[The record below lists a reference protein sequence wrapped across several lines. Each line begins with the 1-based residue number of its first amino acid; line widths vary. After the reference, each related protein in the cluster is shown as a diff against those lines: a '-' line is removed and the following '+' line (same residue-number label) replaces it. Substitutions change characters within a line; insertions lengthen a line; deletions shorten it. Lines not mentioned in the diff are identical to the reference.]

1 MDIPTHSYFVIAC
14 SLVVLAIFGWFDM
27 VPRIEALEARLL
39 KLESRVCA
47 RIRAGLLSESPPS
60 TLACQE
66 EQEESTKS
74 E

>member
-14 SLVVLAIFGWFDM
+14 SLVVMAIFGWFDM

-47 RIRAGLLSESPPS
+47 RIRAGLLSESPTS

-66 EQEESTKS
+66 EQE
-74 E
+74 